1 MRTTFFALLAALSLM
16 PLTLRAAEQS
26 PELPIM
32 PMPESL
38 AELQWIARPVIVFAD
53 TPNDPRFIQ
62 QMQRLTARPAPL
74 IERDVVVITDTDPAA
89 RSPLRQELRPRGFS
103 MVLIGKDGQ
112 VKLRKPAP
120 WDVRELTRVI
130 DKSPIRQQEVK
141 DRLN

>member
-1 MRTTFFALLAALSLM
+1 
-16 PLTLRAAEQS
+16 
-26 PELPIM
+26 M

-120 WDVRELTRVI
+120 WDVR
-130 DKSPIRQQEVK
+130 
-141 DRLN
+141 